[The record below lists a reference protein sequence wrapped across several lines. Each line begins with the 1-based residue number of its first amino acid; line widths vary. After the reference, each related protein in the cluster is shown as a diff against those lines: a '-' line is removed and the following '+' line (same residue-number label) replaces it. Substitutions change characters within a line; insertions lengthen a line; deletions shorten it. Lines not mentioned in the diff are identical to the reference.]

1 MFDFY
6 SNVLIDLLS
15 GENVIS
21 AALFV
26 SATILFNVSMKPN
39 TIRINENER

>member
-6 SNVLIDLLS
+6 SNVLMDLLS

-26 SATILFNVSMKPN
+26 SATMLFNVSMKVS
-39 TIRINENER
+39 TIRINDNER